1 MTRRLI
7 VALLLLVGS
16 AQAQTLFTDINAN
29 NTSSAGANCTVN
41 PNDHVTEPGWEWQ
54 NNSNPLGLV
63 SPGTVSSPSLD
74 GQAREF
80 DWCWGSGCTS
90 YNNPTWGCNGTP
102 VGGTYG
108 GALFHSDL
116 NPGNPDETDAE
127 FTWSGWFQY
136 TAFSPTAIDNVEMDM
151 NQIVDSAGDVVIYA
165 MQCDLTSVPAYWEF
179 VNGWKITTPLTCPR
193 SQWTLN
199 TWHHLVIEEGRSSTC
214 VVNNCTITLHSITF
228 DNNTQ
233 TCTPGAWGSCTS
245 TCTTGNCRAIDA
257 LGWSPPGGL
266 ILNVQFGVGNNA
278 NGTNT
283 AYGDLIQVH
292 SGSPTTVAT
301 PTFTPSSCS
310 SPCNVT
316 IACGGATCCYTKDGS
331 TPTVNHG
338 GTCTGSTLTYTSPIA
353 VSASLTINAIGTED
367 GVDFDSTQSSAT
379 YNLSNSAPA
388 PSAPLFA
395 ELFQ

>member
-1 MTRRLI
+1 
-7 VALLLLVGS
+7 V
-16 AQAQTLFTDINAN
+16 
-29 NTSSAGANCTVN
+29 
-41 PNDHVTEPGWEWQ
+41 
-54 NNSNPLGLV
+54 
-63 SPGTVSSPSLD
+63 
-74 GQAREF
+74 
-80 DWCWGSGCTS
+80 
-90 YNNPTWGCNGTP
+90 
-102 VGGTYG
+102 
-108 GALFHSDL
+108 
-116 NPGNPDETDAE
+116 
-127 FTWSGWFQY
+127 
-136 TAFSPTAIDNVEMDM
+136 
-151 NQIVDSAGDVVIYA
+151 
-165 MQCDLTSVPAYWEF
+165 
-179 VNGWKITTPLTCPR
+179 
-193 SQWTLN
+193 
-199 TWHHLVIEEGRSSTC
+199 
-214 VVNNCTITLHSITF
+214 TLHSITF
-228 DNNTQ
+228 DDNTQ
-233 TCTPGAWGSCTS
+233 TCTGGVGVCTS
-245 TCTTGNCRAIDA
+245 TSSQGAYA
-257 LGWSPPGGL
+257 LGWSPWGEL
-266 ILNVQFGVGNNA
+266 LLNVQFGVGNNA

-379 YNLSNSAPA
+379 YNLSSSAPA